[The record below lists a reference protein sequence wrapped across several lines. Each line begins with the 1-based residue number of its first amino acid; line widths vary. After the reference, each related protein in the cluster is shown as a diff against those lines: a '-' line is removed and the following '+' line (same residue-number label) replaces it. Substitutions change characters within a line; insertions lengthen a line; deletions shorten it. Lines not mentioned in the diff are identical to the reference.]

1 MSAFLYYSRLTKI
14 CWCIMDSL
22 LPFLR
27 NAIFKILFAKKGNGG
42 HIDYGCYFR
51 NMKKI
56 EIGDNVAIN
65 RNCSFYASFHI
76 VDAFI
81 KIGNNVAIGPNV
93 TIFGAGHDHT
103 KFDLPDVAENV
114 VVEDNVW
121 VGGNTTILQGVT
133 IGEGAI
139 VGAGSIVTKDVEP
152 WTVVAGVPAKFI
164 KKREVKDRFT
174 KLNS

>member
-1 MSAFLYYSRLTKI
+1 MP
-14 CWCIMDSL
+14 
-22 LPFLR
+22 PFIR
-27 NAIFKILFAKKGNGG
+27 NGIFKILFAKKGKGG

-56 EIGDNVAIN
+56 EIGENVAIN

-103 KFDLPDVAENV
+103 KINLPDTAKTVTVGN
-114 VVEDNVW
+114 NVW
-121 VGGNTTILQGVT
+121 IGGNSTILQGVT
-133 IGEGAI
+133 IGDGAI
-139 VGAGSIVTKDVEP
+139 VAGGSVVSKDVEA
-152 WTVVAGVPAKFI
+152 WSIVAGVPAKFI
-164 KKREVKDRFT
+164 KKREI
-174 KLNS
+174 NE

>member
-1 MSAFLYYSRLTKI
+1 MSAFLYYSWLTKI
-14 CWCIMDSL
+14 CWRIMDSS

-27 NAIFKILFAKKGNGG
+27 NVIFKILFAKKGKGG

-56 EIGDNVAIN
+56 EIGENVAIN

-93 TIFGAGHDHT
+93 TIFGAGHDYS
-103 KFDLPDVAENV
+103 KLELPDTAKTVTVGN
-114 VVEDNVW
+114 NVW
-121 VGGNTTILQGVT
+121 IGGNSTILQGVT
-133 IGEGAI
+133 IGDGAI
-139 VGAGSIVTKDVEP
+139 VAGGSVVSKDVEA
-152 WTVVAGVPAKFI
+152 WSIVAGVPAKFI
-164 KKREVKDRFT
+164 KKREI
-174 KLNS
+174 NE